1 MCNTKSKK
9 KMKKY
14 LLFVCS
20 ATLMLVL
27 ASCGG
32 NANGGNTEAPQE
44 EFMNEVKA
52 PTWEKFVV
60 VTQEEVSLYKAADET
75 SAQRMVCYEDA
86 ESDMVDIMNIWSDES
101 APEDYLQE
109 SLCLYPDE
117 VFPCLGEEGD
127 FYKVALCG
135 LYDKDDEVGYI
146 AKSAATEIKAEPIT
160 NEKTFNMCCSWAQM
174 RYFPDGKYKNMVMRT
189 KYDELEGERVNI
201 GKLIDGV
208 VAFPV
213 NYSIDCYCNTETDSL
228 QFDEAEY
235 EEGMVIDNLGYP
247 TSMRYE
253 SEDGYSIMLDFSKL
267 TDEQV
272 DKLYDA
278 IVKEEPT
285 YVEYQYYF
293 PTIEGEFDRFQ
304 SFYTYTR

>member
-1 MCNTKSKK
+1 M
-9 KMKKY
+9 
-14 LLFVCS
+14 FVGS
-20 ATLMLVL
+20 AVLMLAL

-32 NANGGNTEAPQE
+32 NTNGGNTEAPQE
-44 EFMNEVKA
+44 EVMKDVKA

-60 VTQEEVSLYKAADET
+60 VTQEDVTIYKAPDAT
-75 SAQRMVCYEDA
+75 SPMRMRCYEDA
-86 ESDMVDIMNIWSDES
+86 ESDMVDMIDNWSDEEC
-101 APEDYLQE
+101 PDGYLQE
-109 SLCLYPDE
+109 PLSLYSEE
-117 VFPCLGEEGD
+117 VYPCLGEEGD

-146 AKSAATEIKAEPIT
+146 AKSAAQEIVPKPIT
-160 NEKTFNMCCSWAQM
+160 DATAFNKNCSWAHL

-189 KYDELEGERVNI
+189 KYDELEGERINI

-235 EEGMVIDNLGYP
+235 EEGMVVDNLGYP

-293 PTIEGEFDRFQ
+293 PTIEAEYDRFQ
-304 SFYTYTR
+304 SFYVKAQ